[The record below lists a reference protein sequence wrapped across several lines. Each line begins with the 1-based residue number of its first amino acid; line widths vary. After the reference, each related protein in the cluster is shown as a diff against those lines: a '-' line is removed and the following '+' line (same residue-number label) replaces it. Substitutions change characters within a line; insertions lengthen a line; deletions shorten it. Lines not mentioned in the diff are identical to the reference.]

1 MSFEAIDCSDSRQ
14 NTVLI
19 WFDCFTGW
27 PCHFRKHYV
36 CGVAADQWSVGGG
49 VPFSTGELVGEG
61 LGGTMPLPRPLPLQ
75 TTYYY
80 QLQSRQA
87 RRPTA
92 IDNSDSHPLV
102 VLDSY

>member
-36 CGVAADQWSVGGG
+36 CGV
-49 VPFSTGELVGEG
+49 
-61 LGGTMPLPRPLPLQ
+61 
-75 TTYYY
+75 
-80 QLQSRQA
+80 
-87 RRPTA
+87 
-92 IDNSDSHPLV
+92 
-102 VLDSY
+102 